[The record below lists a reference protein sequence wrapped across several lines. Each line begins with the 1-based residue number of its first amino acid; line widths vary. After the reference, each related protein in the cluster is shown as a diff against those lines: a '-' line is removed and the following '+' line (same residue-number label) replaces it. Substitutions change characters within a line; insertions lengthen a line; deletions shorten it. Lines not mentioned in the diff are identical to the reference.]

1 MYIVACFV
9 DDIDSDVFMIFLLS
23 LFLQFEMR
31 YSNSLFSL
39 AFPFKINEEARFLI
53 KISIN
58 TNLGILDNI

>member
-39 AFPFKINEEARFLI
+39 AFPFKIGATRKTGSSNWGYKPPLLTRA
-53 KISIN
+53 
-58 TNLGILDNI
+58 